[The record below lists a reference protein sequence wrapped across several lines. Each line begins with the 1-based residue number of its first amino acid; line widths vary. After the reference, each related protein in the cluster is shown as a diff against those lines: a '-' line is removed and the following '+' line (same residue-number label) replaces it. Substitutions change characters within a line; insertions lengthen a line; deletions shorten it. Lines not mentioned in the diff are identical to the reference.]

1 MLNNKGKPHMRY
13 ILSRKEGI
21 KLVRLSIEDHK
32 AVKYCA
38 DKDGKSM
45 VAMFHELLL
54 LGLKCKLENHVARL
68 RRLGIDV

>member
-1 MLNNKGKPHMRY
+1 MPNNSGNPHVRY
-13 ILSRKEGI
+13 LLPRKEGI
-21 KLVRLSIEDHK
+21 KHATLSIEDHK